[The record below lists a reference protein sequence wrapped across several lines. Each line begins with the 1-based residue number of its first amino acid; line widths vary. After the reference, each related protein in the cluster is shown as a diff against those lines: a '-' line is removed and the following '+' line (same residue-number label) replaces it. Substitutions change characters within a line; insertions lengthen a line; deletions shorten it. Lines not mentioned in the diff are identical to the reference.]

1 MNPIQMWFY
10 VKNRYLNV
18 KTLFCIILY
27 SNGEEWMRWIYFSAI
42 LLLIIY
48 TTFCDTFLQADTHL
62 DFLSLISI
70 VFLSEYLK
78 LVPSTTKYNHQDL
91 MQCVSM
97 AVRQFLSAFNR
108 LRLHPNDLF
117 GFFFFYQNAC
127 FLLLKISIDF
137 EETIFIFDKHVNA
150 VFIMIFT
157 LCTTKVNLMA

>member
-1 MNPIQMWFY
+1 MWFY

-18 KTLFCIILY
+18 KTLFCIY

-78 LVPSTTKYNHQDL
+78 LVPPTTKYNHQDL

-127 FLLLKISIDF
+127 FLLLKISI
-137 EETIFIFDKHVNA
+137 EETIFIFDKYVNA

-157 LCTTKVNLMA
+157 LCTTKVNLMG